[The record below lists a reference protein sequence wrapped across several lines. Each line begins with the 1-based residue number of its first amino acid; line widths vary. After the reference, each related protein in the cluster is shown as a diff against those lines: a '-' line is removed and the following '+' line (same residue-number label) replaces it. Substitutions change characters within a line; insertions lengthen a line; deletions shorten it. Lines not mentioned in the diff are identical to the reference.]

1 MNRAIRQQL
10 LLERMQQILVSIEV
24 AIIEKFVGYR
34 LC

>member
-24 AIIEKFVGYR
+24 VIIEKFVGYR